1 MVTAEP
7 LYGGAPVAV
16 SVLKRGG
23 CRVVQKNTRAVDGT
37 ESGGATQLAEVFE
50 GWKQRLGPLETRVA
64 CAGAHRNR
72 APLRGARQHQVEDV
86 GF

>member
-7 LYGGAPVAV
+7 PYGGAQVAV

-23 CRVVQKNTRAVDGT
+23 CRVDQKDTRAVDGT

-50 GWKQRLGPLETRVA
+50 GWEQRLGSLETRVA

-72 APLRGARQHQVEDV
+72 ALPRGARQHQVKDV